1 MSIMSQLMEQY
12 HAGGL
17 VLVPIILTGLIMWW
31 LILNKL
37 WKLVQFRKHERSLSE
52 LKTDPPPPWHWQTSL
67 SNNFTK
73 LRCNDDEV
81 NHALMDAL
89 SNACCETMA
98 KGISTIALLAAAAP
112 LLGLLGT
119 VTGMISTF
127 TIIAEFGTGNARG
140 LAEGISQALIT
151 TQGGLLVAIPGYI
164 AVNMLQRR
172 ISSLK
177 QRIDLFLTHLDEQ
190 GHNAPDRQPQLS
202 EPSERREIH
211 G

>member
-1 MSIMSQLMEQY
+1 MNISSQLLEQY

-17 VLVPIILTGLIMWW
+17 VLIPIILTGLVMWW
-31 LILNKL
+31 LILSKL
-37 WKLVQFRKHERSLSE
+37 CQLVQFRKYERAVDDLDSN
-52 LKTDPPPPWHWQTSL
+52 PPPPWHWQHAL
-67 SNNFTK
+67 RQDFAK
-73 LRCNDDEV
+73 LRCRDDEV
-81 NHALMDAL
+81 NHALMATL
-89 SNACCETMA
+89 GNTCCQSMA
-98 KGISTIALLAAAAP
+98 KGVSTIALLAAAAP

-172 ISSLK
+172 ISNLH
-177 QRIDLFLTHLDEQ
+177 QRIDLFLTYLNEQ
-190 GHNAPDRQPQLS
+190 SFSVSAEADPLAETSFRS
-202 EPSERREIH
+202 SSH

>member
-1 MSIMSQLMEQY
+1 MSISSQLLEQY

-17 VLVPIILTGLIMWW
+17 VLIPIIVTGLVMWW

-37 WKLVQFRKHERSLSE
+37 CQLVQFAKHERTVDQLQ
-52 LKTDPPPPWHWQTSL
+52 KNPPPEWHWQHSL
-67 SNNFTK
+67 RQDFEK
-73 LRCNDDEV
+73 LRCRDDEV
-81 NHALMDAL
+81 NHALMATL
-89 SNACCETMA
+89 GNTCCQTMA
-98 KGISTIALLAAAAP
+98 KGVSTIALLAAAAP

-172 ISSLK
+172 ISGLK
-177 QRIDLFLTHLDEQ
+177 QRIDLFLTYLDEQ
-190 GHNAPDRQPQLS
+190 PFPVAVELEASS
-202 EPSERREIH
+202 EISFRSSSN

>member
-1 MSIMSQLMEQY
+1 MSITSELLGQY
-12 HAGGL
+12 HAGGF
-17 VLVPIILTGLIMWW
+17 VLIPIILTGLVMWW

-37 WKLVQFRKHERSLSE
+37 CKLVQFRKHERSLQE
-52 LKTDPPPPWHWQTSL
+52 LQTNPPPEWHWQHSL
-67 SNNFTK
+67 QQDFVK
-73 LRCNDDEV
+73 LRCRDDEV
-81 NHALMDAL
+81 NHALMSAL
-89 SNACCETMA
+89 GNTCCESMA
-98 KGISTIALLAAAAP
+98 KGVSTIALLAAAAP

-172 ISSLK
+172 ISSLQ

-190 GHNAPDRQPQLS
+190 PRGEAHDIQNSSELS
-202 EPSERREIH
+202 LRSSIH